1 MKPSQICK
9 NDTES
14 GHQMALIVYCQ
25 VAEKYGFEAADF
37 FAENGCH
44 NARHV
49 ALFAP
54 DKSIPE
60 LKWLHAVPNGGKRGD
75 TKESA
80 SRQGNKLKMEGV
92 KTGVADLSWP
102 YASTGKLPYSGLY
115 IEMKRPAERPSKII
129 SKGGLSNDQLEF
141 RDFVVGQGFKWVVCY
156 TWIEAVAEI
165 KKYYGYEG

>member
-25 VAEKYGFEAADF
+25 VAEQYGFFAADKF
-37 FAENGCH
+37 CITGK
-44 NARHV
+44 V
-49 ALFAP
+49 
-54 DKSIPE
+54 DKSVFYKPVPE
-60 LKWLHAVPNGGKRGD
+60 LKWIHAVPNGGKRGD
-75 TKESA
+75 TKETA

-115 IEMKRPAERPSKII
+115 IEMKRPAERPSKLI
-129 SKGGLSNDQLEF
+129 SRGGLSTDQLEF

-156 TWIEAVAEI
+156 SWLEAVAEI
-165 KKYYGYEG
+165 KKYYGYED